1 MPESALAKKM
11 KLKLK
16 LKGGTRAAVV
26 SAPAGYLKDLAP
38 PPRPAKGAPAAVVE
52 LRGFDERMM
61 LVENERWLH

>member
-1 MPESALAKKM
+1 MPLAESALAKKM
-11 KLKLK
+11 KLKA
-16 LKGGTRAAVV
+16 GARATVV
-26 SAPAGYLKDLAP
+26 NPPSGYLTELAP

>member
-1 MPESALAKKM
+1 M
-11 KLKLK
+11 KLKA
-16 LKGGTRAAVV
+16 GTRAAVV
-26 SAPAGYLKDLAP
+26 NAPAGYLKDLAP

>member
-1 MPESALAKKM
+1 MAESPLAKKM
-11 KLKLK
+11 KLKA
-16 LKGGTRAAVV
+16 GARAAVV